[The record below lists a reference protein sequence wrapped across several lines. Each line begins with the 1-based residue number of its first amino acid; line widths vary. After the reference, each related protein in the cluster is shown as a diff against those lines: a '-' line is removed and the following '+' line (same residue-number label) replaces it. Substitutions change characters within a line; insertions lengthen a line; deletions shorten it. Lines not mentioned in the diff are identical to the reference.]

1 MRKLFSVFLIFLLAA
16 PVYAAEGPSPEEA
29 GANII
34 SKGWEMILRSAADAI
49 NSIWADGMYS
59 LGLDENISS
68 EYGATRASLMEFMTI
83 NPEPQNIPEI
93 AEFEKNSYYTWGILV
108 VIFIFGMATATT
120 IAKTNYQAYSKVL
133 GERDLSEER
142 FIWGSVMCIIAYF
155 TPYYVLATLDL
166 CTVISQYAMM
176 NVLDY
181 IEPSLDNAYMY
192 FFMSL
197 VDLGVAVFFIIRPWI
212 IVIVYAASRIL
223 GVWYFSGFWHEEITW
238 IWNKYHKIV
247 SLQVV
252 SLFIACG
259 CLICIKWIGWEDGA
273 GGYIIMFLLIAY
285 INYKWMFSNWGL
297 GTVTKAGKVAIL
309 RRG

>member
-1 MRKLFSVFLIFLLAA
+1 
-16 PVYAAEGPSPEEA
+16 
-29 GANII
+29 
-34 SKGWEMILRSAADAI
+34 
-49 NSIWADGMYS
+49 
-59 LGLDENISS
+59 
-68 EYGATRASLMEFMTI
+68 MEFMTI

-238 IWNKYHKIV
+238 I
-247 SLQVV
+247 
-252 SLFIACG
+252 
-259 CLICIKWIGWEDGA
+259 CIKWIGWEDGA

-297 GTVTKAGKVAIL
+297 GTVTRAGKVAIL